1 MADPAASPTH
11 SPGHVDCAATT
22 GRPSVPPPSPQVL
35 SITLN
40 RIPYA
45 YQASAAQGGYFTGDT
60 ISLTVGDP
68 WPTGARTELVFP
80 ALPG

>member
-1 MADPAASPTH
+1 ML
-11 SPGHVDCAATT
+11 GI
-22 GRPSVPPPSPQVL
+22 
-35 SITLN
+35 SIN

-45 YQASAAQGGYFTGDT
+45 YQAASQGGGYYAGDT

-68 WPTGARTELVFP
+68 WPTGARAELVFP